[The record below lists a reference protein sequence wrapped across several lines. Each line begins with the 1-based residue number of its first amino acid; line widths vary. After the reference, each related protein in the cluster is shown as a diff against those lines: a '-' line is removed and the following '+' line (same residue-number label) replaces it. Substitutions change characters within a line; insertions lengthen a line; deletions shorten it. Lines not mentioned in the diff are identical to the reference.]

1 MHGSRYNCCASSRRS
16 SPLAKQNEKT
26 SGKEAEMTKRETIV
40 TCIKSNKHVKSPV
53 ADKFREAAAKVEAQ
67 QSK

>member
-1 MHGSRYNCCASSRRS
+1 
-16 SPLAKQNEKT
+16 LAKQNEKT
-26 SGKEAEMTKRETIV
+26 SGKEAEMTKRETII
-40 TCIKSNKHVKSPV
+40 TCIKSNKHMKSPV